1 MSKKRSKKDF
11 EIKIIDAPEISDAF
25 ESEGK
30 QEGFKETVEIPVTD
44 IQEGEHKELEIVDK
58 TGGLLELQKILLE
71 FESTTR
77 NKDRTNLIDK
87 LIDYLKYEETIS
99 ALKDIAINDKYP
111 LCRAKAVSF
120 LSESL
125 KDKKVKE
132 LTIRKLRDSSQ
143 TVRLW
148 AVWSLR
154 AIVDEE
160 DVQEVLIRQL
170 RHHEKSKKIKLWL
183 VRALSDKIENPRVID
198 VFLQSL
204 KGRPDKEMRKLILE
218 NPRVIDVFLQSLKG
232 RPDKEMRK
240 LILYYIMQIQ
250 GDQDISYFLST
261 YVHKE
266 SDKEIRLE
274 IVKKLLEMDNSD
286 SRYALQKLKRNERN
300 QEIISLLS

>member
-1 MSKKRSKKDF
+1 MSEKRSKKDF
-11 EIKIIDAPEISDAF
+11 EIKIVDTPEISDAF
-25 ESEGK
+25 KSEGE
-30 QEGFKETVEIPVTD
+30 QEGFEEIVEIPVID
-44 IQEGEHKELEIVDK
+44 VLEAEHEEFEIVGK
-58 TGGLLELQKILLE
+58 TEGLLELQKILLE
-71 FESTTR
+71 IESTTR

-87 LIDYLKYEETIS
+87 IIDYLKYEETIS
-99 ALKDIAINDKYP
+99 ALIDIAINDKYP

-125 KDKKVKE
+125 MDKKVKE

-160 DVQEVLIRQL
+160 EIQEVLIRRL

-183 VRALSDKIENPRVID
+183 VRSLSDKIENPRVID
-198 VFLQSL
+198 VF
-204 KGRPDKEMRKLILE
+204 I
-218 NPRVIDVFLQSLKG
+218 QSLKG

-266 SDKEIRLE
+266 NDKEIRLE

>member
-1 MSKKRSKKDF
+1 MNKKRYKKDF

-25 ESEGK
+25 ESEGEK
-30 QEGFKETVEIPVTD
+30 EDIEETVNVPVID
-44 IQEGEHKELEIVDK
+44 ILEAEPEEFKIVDK
-58 TGGLLELQKILLE
+58 TEGLEELQRILLE

-77 NKDRTNLIDK
+77 NKDRANLIDK
-87 LIDYLKYEETIS
+87 LIDYLEYEETIY

-120 LSESL
+120 LSESMM
-125 KDKKVKE
+125 DKKVKE
-132 LTIRKLRDSSQ
+132 LIIGKLRDSSQ

-154 AIVDEE
+154 AIVEEE

-170 RHHEKSKKIKLWL
+170 RHYEKSKKIKLWL
-183 VRALSDKIENPRVID
+183 VRTLSDKI
-198 VFLQSL
+198 
-204 KGRPDKEMRKLILE
+204 E

-250 GDQDISYFLST
+250 GNPDISYFLST

-266 SDKEIRLE
+266 NDREIRLE

-286 SRYALQKLKRNERN
+286 SRYALQKLKRKERN